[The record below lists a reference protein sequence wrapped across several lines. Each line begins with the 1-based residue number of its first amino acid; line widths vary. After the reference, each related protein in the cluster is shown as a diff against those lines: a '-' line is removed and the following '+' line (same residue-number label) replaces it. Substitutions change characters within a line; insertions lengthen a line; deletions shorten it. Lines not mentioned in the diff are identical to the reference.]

1 MHDIDFKNTARLIIQ
16 MSEKGSDGGDCGM
29 KAMKE
34 KGGRKRE
41 KKGVFH

>member
-1 MHDIDFKNTARLIIQ
+1 MHDSDFKNTARLIVK
-16 MSEKGSDGGDCGM
+16 MSEKGSDGGGCGM

-34 KGGRKRE
+34 KRGRKGE